1 MRSLILG
8 LCVVSNT
15 VFANFNAGEM
25 MSSMMPLATTMLQNQ
40 QQAKQAE
47 AQTDQ
52 ARAQLVG
59 QENAMVQQ
67 QAQLQ
72 QAETNNLMS
81 QENKGYPILDPFAR
95 QSYWALRDT
104 QFKQSMAIAAQRSQL
119 ETKASKDAIDKEFQ
133 ATQQMMTAVG
143 GLMKTAGA
151 QVQKIGEASEKK
163 KAESQASAQAA
174 SDANDDK
181 VECVGSRCT
190 RTAAPTPGPDGAS
203 SCPADYKLENS
214 NNRNVCVMQLSESH
228 SAQVIAARQ
237 NQQAREIPDGCRP
250 VANSL
255 NRVECGP
262 NNRPFAS
269 VEDGRK
275 AMEFH
280 NAQVAAIDDKI
291 SELNHELNSSPANR
305 DAITAEIARLN
316 GLKSGALIVRPV
328 SFTVTD
334 RVIRDARPTARPTDC
349 QVLCI
354 ANRPQAI
361 ANGCNCSS

>member
-1 MRSLILG
+1 MVFSLGGLQMRSLILG
-8 LCVVSNT
+8 LCVVSNS

-151 QVQKIGEASEKK
+151 QVQKIGEASAS
-163 KAESQASAQAA
+163 KAASARLTGEARALSENKDVHCDQATKKCYQYSVKPESGCVA
-174 SDANDDK
+174 PAQQDGNSCRVPVPDNLNQAVYDARQGNSTT
-181 VECVGSRCT
+181 V
-190 RTAAPTPGPDGAS
+190 AAPSVCSQVAGSPNYTCPGVSGEVSAS
-203 SCPADYKLENS
+203 
-214 NNRNVCVMQLSESH
+214 
-228 SAQVIAARQ
+228 
-237 NQQAREIPDGCRP
+237 QARE
-250 VANSL
+250 AFNT
-255 NRVECGP
+255 EYQ
-262 NNRPFAS
+262 
-269 VEDGRK
+269 RK
-275 AMEFH
+275 RAELT
-280 NAQVAAIDDKI
+280 ARI
-291 SELNHELNSSPANR
+291 SQLEAGIRELPADNPQR
-305 DAITAEIARLN
+305 
-316 GLKSGALIVRPV
+316 GALRQTLNELESQKAELEIPGTNP
-328 SFTVTD
+328 FTTATS
-334 RVIRDARPTARPTDC
+334 IPT
-349 QVLCI
+349 Q
-354 ANRPQAI
+354 QAI
-361 ANGCNCSS
+361 RNQIFDAQTATGAVASGTNG

>member
-8 LCVVSNT
+8 LCVVSNS

-151 QVQKIGEASEKK
+151 QVQKIGEASAS
-163 KAESQASAQAA
+163 KAASARTSQQASSLITEGKGSCADGKCYRFEDPNAEGKCSDGSSPVNITGGGTRCNIPVTDQNLASSMQREMQIREGQAIQTDLSTAGCTQGNDMRITCPWGGPYANAQAAHAAKDGQTQQQQQVAQQIRQLESNLRVADANVTSAQARLDRATEGTAEHAAA
-174 SDANDDK
+174 S
-181 VECVGSRCT
+181 T
-190 RTAAPTPGPDGAS
+190 H
-203 SCPADYKLENS
+203 LS
-214 NNRNVCVMQLSESH
+214 NME
-228 SAQVIAARQ
+228 SAQSQAKAALDLARSNQTGTANIAAG
-237 NQQAREIPDGCRP
+237 I
-250 VANSL
+250 
-255 NRVECGP
+255 
-262 NNRPFAS
+262 
-269 VEDGRK
+269 
-275 AMEFH
+275 
-280 NAQVAAIDDKI
+280 
-291 SELNHELNSSPANR
+291 
-305 DAITAEIARLN
+305 
-316 GLKSGALIVRPV
+316 
-328 SFTVTD
+328 
-334 RVIRDARPTARPTDC
+334 
-349 QVLCI
+349 
-354 ANRPQAI
+354 
-361 ANGCNCSS
+361 

>member
-8 LCVVSNT
+8 LCVVSNS

-163 KAESQASAQAA
+163 KAESQASAQAT
-174 SDANDDK
+174 SDANDTSIQCQSNNTNCHRTAQPNGQTCPSGFTLDTGANLCK
-181 VECVGSRCT
+181 KPLSAAETQARNAAIQQQQQQQLAAPPPGCNRVTGQLHQVSCGGTVFADAGVARQAQGIQRQISSLREELAGITGTTQAAEQRRFQLQDQIRVKEEALSQIGGVVGS
-190 RTAAPTPGPDGAS
+190 APAPASDQDGA
-203 SCPADYKLENS
+203 
-214 NNRNVCVMQLSESH
+214 
-228 SAQVIAARQ
+228 AAT
-237 NQQAREIPDGCRP
+237 
-250 VANSL
+250 
-255 NRVECGP
+255 
-262 NNRPFAS
+262 
-269 VEDGRK
+269 
-275 AMEFH
+275 
-280 NAQVAAIDDKI
+280 I
-291 SELNHELNSSPANR
+291 SGT
-305 DAITAEIARLN
+305 I
-316 GLKSGALIVRPV
+316 
-328 SFTVTD
+328 
-334 RVIRDARPTARPTDC
+334 
-349 QVLCI
+349 
-354 ANRPQAI
+354 
-361 ANGCNCSS
+361 